1 MPSKQDILLLPSL
14 MKGKATIH
22 SKDQKIIRQEDNNR
36 YFFDVYPIHL
46 LKRMPEGE
54 TKSENA
60 VVLIKS

>member
-14 MKGKATIH
+14 MKGKATYI
-22 SKDQKIIRQEDNNR
+22 QKIIRKEDNNR